1 MYRCAIFLSTL
12 SGISSS
18 IKTSEREVRVRAAKR
33 PLLLPPW
40 FLFSSS
46 FLFSPQFFFFF
57 DSPFKIPVQNLA
69 CLLRGGERIINR
81 RVNVMQTNSVV
92 LDVTTLSHCPLRP
105 LPRFSLLG
113 TREKCRLSKTLE
125 TRPFTRAYYAPRPSI
140 ILTFQSVLLL
150 PPPPFSTLSSRN
162 DAPDAKRKTNQSHQS
177 LFYFIFFIFIFFFS
191 LSSLQNLRN
200 CHPSLSRYYY
210 WLGWWRCSKDGKE
223 KRKRRKSR
231 ENKFLLSRWNPLVIP
246 FTYTETYTL
255 DVIIGRNINGGYGCL
270 YDQGGKKSF
279 F

>member
-46 FLFSPQFFFFF
+46 FLFPPQFFFFF

-177 LFYFIFFIFIFFFS
+177 LFYFIFFIFIFFSLSLFAS
-191 LSSLQNLRN
+191 KSAKLSSL
-200 CHPSLSRYYY
+200 SLSILLLAR
-210 WLGWWRCSKDGKE
+210 LMTMFEGWKRKKKKE
-223 KRKRRKSR
+223 KISR
-231 ENKFLLSRWNPLVIP
+231 E
-246 FTYTETYTL
+246 
-255 DVIIGRNINGGYGCL
+255 
-270 YDQGGKKSF
+270 
-279 F
+279 

>member
-1 MYRCAIFLSTL
+1 
-12 SGISSS
+12 
-18 IKTSEREVRVRAAKR
+18 
-33 PLLLPPW
+33 
-40 FLFSSS
+40 
-46 FLFSPQFFFFF
+46 
-57 DSPFKIPVQNLA
+57 
-69 CLLRGGERIINR
+69 
-81 RVNVMQTNSVV
+81 MQTNSVV
-92 LDVTTLSHCPLRP
+92 LDVTTLSHCPPRP

-177 LFYFIFFIFIFFFS
+177 LFYFIFFIFIFFLS

-223 KRKRRKSR
+223 KREKRKRRKSR
-231 ENKFLLSRWNPLVIP
+231 ENKFLLSRWNPLVILLLIRKLIRL
-246 FTYTETYTL
+246 TL
-255 DVIIGRNINGGYGCL
+255 LLEEISMEDMVVCTIK
-270 YDQGGKKSF
+270 GGKNHF
-279 F
+279 FKKKKFSKGR